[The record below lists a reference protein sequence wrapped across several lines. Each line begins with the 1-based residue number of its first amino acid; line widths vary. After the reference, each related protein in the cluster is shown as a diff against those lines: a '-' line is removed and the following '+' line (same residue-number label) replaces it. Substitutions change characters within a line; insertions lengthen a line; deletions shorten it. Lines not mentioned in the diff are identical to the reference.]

1 MSRFLSKANSEMNFV
16 IYCNCRG
23 SFMEAV
29 IGKGGKMTPS
39 QRSKAA
45 MNKFSP
51 KKQPYGR
58 VLGDKS
64 PIKTKK

>member
-1 MSRFLSKANSEMNFV
+1 
-16 IYCNCRG
+16 
-23 SFMEAV
+23 MEAV